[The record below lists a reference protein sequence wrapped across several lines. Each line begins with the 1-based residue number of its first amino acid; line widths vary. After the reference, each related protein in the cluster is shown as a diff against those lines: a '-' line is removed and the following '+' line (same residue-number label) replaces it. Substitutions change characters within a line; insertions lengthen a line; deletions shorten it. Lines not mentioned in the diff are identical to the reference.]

1 MPETI
6 AEIDGV
12 VFRGR
17 FAGFAQPLEV
27 ALPDGE
33 TVLLRPWPYHA
44 HIAALSE
51 SLFAGEAGL
60 MLDAPYF
67 ASRVLS
73 WSGVPSARLAAL
85 APLALW
91 WAAGGEDEKGAEPGD
106 LGSSCVTLRPW
117 SERERL
123 AALLAARQAGTFD
136 APAYL
141 DRMVRASV
149 AGFTPAARLEDID
162 SLATARLLDAVV
174 ALNAPDLAADP
185 LLGGGAEAAEA
196 ARAILSLC
204 RALGWTPAQ
213 ILAAPAVEIDRMRHL
228 LMLAEPARA
237 PRQLSRPRLADRPDA
252 VVIQFEDA
260 P

>member
-12 VFRGR
+12 AFRGR

-27 ALPDGE
+27 VLPDGE
-33 TVLLRPWPYHA
+33 PVSLRPWPYRA
-44 HIAALSE
+44 HMAALSE
-51 SLFAGEAGL
+51 SLFAGDAGL
-60 MLDAPYF
+60 MLDTQYF
-67 ASRVLS
+67 ASRVLA
-73 WSGVPSARLAAL
+73 WSGVPPGHLTAL

-91 WAAGGEDEKGAEPGD
+91 WAAGGKGEAAVDSCD
-106 LGSSCVTLRPW
+106 LGTIQVALRPW

-123 AALLAARQAGTFD
+123 AALLSARHGDTFD

-141 DRMVRASV
+141 DQMVRASV
-149 AGFTPAARLEDID
+149 AGFTPAARLDDLD
-162 SLATARLLDAVV
+162 SHATMRLLDAVV

-185 LLGGGAEAAEA
+185 LLDGVDTAEAASA
-196 ARAILSLC
+196 LIALC

-228 LMLAEPARA
+228 LTLAESGRA
-237 PRQLSRPRLADRPDA
+237 HPRVHRPRLAEYPDA
-252 VVIQFEDA
+252 VVIQFEES